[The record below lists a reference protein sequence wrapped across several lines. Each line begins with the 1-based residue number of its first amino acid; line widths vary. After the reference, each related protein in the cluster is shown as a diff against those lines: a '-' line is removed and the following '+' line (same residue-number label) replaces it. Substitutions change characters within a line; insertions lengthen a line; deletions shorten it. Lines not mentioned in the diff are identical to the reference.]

1 MFSRINPGPAGR
13 GLNCTFFSFTQF
25 LISYFQRW
33 KRRYFVL
40 SKPAQSLP
48 GAFILNYYSDESCK
62 KVKGCIDLDQCLEI
76 IESLDSDQFPY
87 LLAIKTTH
95 KGKERTYF
103 LATDTEEQ
111 MTTWV
116 RNLCTV
122 CGMKPEEPQP
132 G

>member
-1 MFSRINPGPAGR
+1 MSFLASCLASGF
-13 GLNCTFFSFTQF
+13 CFFFTFQK
-25 LISYFQRW
+25 W

-48 GAFILNYYSDESCK
+48 GAYILNYFSDENCK
-62 KVKGCIDLDQCLEI
+62 KLKGYIDLDQCLEI
-76 IESLDSDQFPY
+76 IESLDSDQFQF

-103 LATDTEEQ
+103 LATETEEQ

-122 CGMKPEEPQP
+122 CGMKPEES
-132 G
+132 GREIVV

>member
-1 MFSRINPGPAGR
+1 MDILFSMIIDHM
-13 GLNCTFFSFTQF
+13 TFIFC
-25 LISYFQRW
+25 FQKW

-48 GAFILNYYSDESCK
+48 GAYILNYFSDENCK
-62 KVKGCIDLDQCLEI
+62 RLKGHIDLDQCLEI
-76 IESLDSDQFPY
+76 IESLDSDQFQF

-103 LATDTEEQ
+103 LATETEDQ

-122 CGMKPEEPQP
+122 CGMKPEES
-132 G
+132 GR